1 MKLGSPINS
10 SYILKKLFGLAS
22 SDLLDAPPERITLGS
37 YTKAE
42 AVRVLAAI
50 MVLRNTIAVVFTTHT
65 VPCIL
70 SFKPSHLLEQR
81 YINLSMSCYL
91 Q

>member
-37 YTKAE
+37 YTKSA
-42 AVRVLAAI
+42 AVRVSLAI
-50 MVLRNTIAVVFTTHT
+50 MTYMNYN
-65 VPCIL
+65 CIY
-70 SFKPSHLLEQR
+70 STYSSVYTCMVIQA
-81 YINLSMSCYL
+81 NSSA
-91 Q
+91 